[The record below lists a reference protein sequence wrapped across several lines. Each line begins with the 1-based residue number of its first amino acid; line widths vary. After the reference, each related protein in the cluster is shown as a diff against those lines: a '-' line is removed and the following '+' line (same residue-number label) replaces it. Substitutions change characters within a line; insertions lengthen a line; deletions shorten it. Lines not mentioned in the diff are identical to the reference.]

1 MNLQIYQAYYKQEQ
15 LLHLDPVFIPYD
27 NTDNPLPHLR
37 EYPMW
42 QKLFH
47 KHKDTDAYWGLMS
60 WLWFTKTNLPAATF
74 QQWMLD
80 NPGYD
85 VYHIDPFPD
94 LPHQYVNIWT
104 QGDRW
109 CPGMND
115 FCNRLFPKLNIF
127 TRVEEYKYTPEQFAT
142 CNYFVGNDNFWK
154 NYLSFLDLCLK
165 HIHADEAL
173 DDYIYERGGMYN
185 GHFVPNFPFVMERL
199 FSLHNILNPNVTVK
213 KYPL

>member
-15 LLHLDPVFIPYD
+15 LPNLDPAFIPYD

-60 WLWFTKTNLPAATF
+60 WLWFTKTNTPATTF
-74 QQWMLD
+74 QKWMLD

-94 LPHQYVNIWT
+94 LPNQFVNIWT
-104 QGDRW
+104 QGDVW

-115 FCNRLFPKLNIF
+115 FCNRLFPKLGIE
-127 TRVEEYKYTPEQFAT
+127 TRVEEYQYTPEEFAT
-142 CNYFVGNDNFWK
+142 CNYFVGNDKFWK

-165 HIHADEAL
+165 LIREDEAMN
-173 DDYIYERGGMYN
+173 DYIYKRGGMYN
-185 GHFVPNFPFVMERL
+185 GHFVPNFPFVTERL

>member
-15 LLHLDPVFIPYD
+15 LPHLDPVFIPYD

-60 WLWFTKTNLPAATF
+60 WLWFTKTKTPAATF
-74 QQWMLD
+74 TQWMLD

-85 VYHIDPFPD
+85 VYHIDPFPE
-94 LPHQYVNIWT
+94 LPHQFVNIWT
-104 QGDRW
+104 QGNVW

-115 FCNRLFPKLNIF
+115 FCNRLFPKFGIE
-127 TRVEEYKYTPEQFAT
+127 TKVEEYQYTPEEFAT
-142 CNYFVGNDNFWK
+142 CNYFVGNDKFWK
-154 NYLSFLDLCLK
+154 NYMSFLDLCLK
-165 HIHADEAL
+165 FIHEDEAMN
-173 DDYIYERGGMYN
+173 DYIYKKGGMYN